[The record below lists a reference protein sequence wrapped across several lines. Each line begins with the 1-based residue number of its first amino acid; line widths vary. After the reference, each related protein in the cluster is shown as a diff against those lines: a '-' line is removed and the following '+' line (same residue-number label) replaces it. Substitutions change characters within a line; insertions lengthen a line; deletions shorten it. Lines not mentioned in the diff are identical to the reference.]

1 MAEYRLY
8 CFGESGNSYKA
19 ALMLALS
26 GCDWEARRV
35 DYFDGE
41 TRGEAY
47 RSSINEMGEAPVL
60 EHAGKR
66 LTQSGVILTYVS
78 ERTGRFGGRNADERL
93 EALRWILFDNHKFT
107 SYFATLRFLFGLQK
121 TGETPVTEFL
131 RTRALA
137 AFGIVEKHLA
147 ARSFVVVESGH
158 PPVRYFPREAV
169 AMGFFGRNDH
179 RERSLKKGEAAFFTL
194 FRDGRVRPDAAWAYE
209 QPSPDMEAVRDCI
222 AFDPSEVDV
231 RLPQTAQD

>member
-8 CFGESGNSYKA
+8 CFGESGNSYKP

-47 RSSINEMGEAPVL
+47 RSTVNEMGEAPVL

-66 LTQSGVILTYVS
+66 LTQSGVILTYLA
-78 ERTGRFGGRNADERL
+78 ERTGRFGGRSADERL
-93 EALRWILFDNHKFT
+93 EVLRWILFDNHKFT
-107 SYFATLRFLFGLQK
+107 SYFATLRFLVGIQK

-147 ARSFVVVESGH
+147 ARPFITGDAPTIADISMVGYLYYPADEFGFDVAKDYPAIDAWLDRMKTLPGWKH
-158 PPVRYFPREAV
+158 PYDLMPGYP
-169 AMGFFGRNDH
+169 FGT
-179 RERSLKKGEAAFFTL
+179 KPAA
-194 FRDGRVRPDAAWAYE
+194 
-209 QPSPDMEAVRDCI
+209 
-222 AFDPSEVDV
+222 
-231 RLPQTAQD
+231 